1 MGVIQNSINSAM
13 KSAAIVTN
21 INVERQKMALKKAED
36 LKKAK
41 EEQMQRYLKTSTSWG
56 GTVADLPEPI
66 KTKAIEHLKQQD
78 ELKGGNK

>member
-41 EEQMQRYLKTSTSWG
+41 EEQMQRYLKTPTSWG

-66 KTKAIEHLKQQD
+66 RTKAIEHLKQQD
-78 ELKGGNK
+78 ESKGGDK